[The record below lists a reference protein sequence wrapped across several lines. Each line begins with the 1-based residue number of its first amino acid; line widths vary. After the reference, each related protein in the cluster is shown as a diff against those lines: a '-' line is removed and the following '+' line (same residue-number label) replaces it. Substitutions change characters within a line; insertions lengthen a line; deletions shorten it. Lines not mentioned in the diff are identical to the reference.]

1 MERGYIQITEEE
13 IGKPIVE
20 VKIVNGT
27 VWMFKHEIARLFD
40 VYLQTV
46 GNNFRSIRTSTS
58 PFTIS
63 KLSFS

>member
-27 VWMFKHEIARLFD
+27 VWMVKHENA
-40 VYLQTV
+40 
-46 GNNFRSIRTSTS
+46 FRRIPPDGGQQL
-58 PFTIS
+58 PFH
-63 KLSFS
+63 L

>member
-1 MERGYIQITEEE
+1 MERGYIKITEEE

-40 VYLQTV
+40 VHLQTV
-46 GNNFRSIRTSTS
+46 GQQL
-58 PFTIS
+58 PFHLQVRRAS
-63 KLSFS
+63 

>member
-46 GNNFRSIRTSTS
+46 GYKI
-58 PFTIS
+58 
-63 KLSFS
+63 

>member
-1 MERGYIQITEEE
+1 MERGYIKITEEE

-40 VYLQTV
+40 VHLQTV
-46 GNNFRSIRTSTS
+46 GDKI
-58 PFTIS
+58 
-63 KLSFS
+63 

>member
-27 VWMFKHEIARLFD
+27 VWMFKHEIACLFD

-46 GNNFRSIRTSTS
+46 GNNMYDFI
-58 PFTIS
+58 IY
-63 KLSFS
+63 

>member
-27 VWMFKHEIARLFD
+27 VWMFKHEIARLFRRISPD
-40 VYLQTV
+40 GGQQLPFHLQV
-46 GNNFRSIRTSTS
+46 RSAS
-58 PFTIS
+58 
-63 KLSFS
+63 